1 MYASLDPTESTE
13 VSNRSVMAERFC
25 HFIISGLLL
34 LPVYLGARHGL
45 MNLEQNPV
53 LESAL
58 AGAFLIHL
66 WTRPGRDE
74 WIPVLG
80 IGALASAAYVWLHHG
95 FGPYLGA
102 APAVCAAFLGAGSL
116 AVMATRAFAEQGPE
130 RKNLRSTFFAAA
142 AFPYFSF
149 ILAIFLN
156 LTAALHPKVW
166 DLWLYV
172 FDASLNFRAGSLV
185 GQLFEICAPLRV
197 AGIFIYQEMPLAICL
212 LVALERATPERFN
225 VSVLRLFL
233 AVGFAGALLYNL
245 FPAAGPL
252 YVFGKDFPNHL
263 PDASAMM
270 IQPLLVPRAPRN
282 AMPSVHLAC
291 ALLIWWN
298 TVGLARGL
306 RVAAAV
312 FLALTALATLGFG
325 EHYLIDLIVA
335 VPFALAVQASCM
347 ASVPRQSAARR
358 ASFVGGAALTLA
370 WIAVLRFSLLPNSA
384 WPAWAAILVTLA
396 LSIWWKYKLS
406 RQAGPLTNA
415 HSGVQSLDFLN
426 DFLVLGRRRQNPP
439 EML

>member
-1 MYASLDPTESTE
+1 MHASLDPNKSTDIY
-13 VSNRSVMAERFC
+13 NRSVWVERFC
-25 HFIISGLLL
+25 RLIIGAVLL

-58 AGAFLIHL
+58 AGAFLIHM
-66 WTRPGRDE
+66 WSRPRRDE

-80 IGALASAAYVWLHHG
+80 IGALATAAYGYLHHG
-95 FGPYLGA
+95 FGRYLGA
-102 APAVCAAFLGAGSL
+102 APDACAAFLGAGSFAVL
-116 AVMATRAFAEQGPE
+116 AARALAENGPE
-130 RKNLRSTFFAAA
+130 RNRLRGTFLAAA

-149 ILAIFLN
+149 ILAFFLN

-166 DLWLYV
+166 DLWLYA
-172 FDASLNFRAGSLV
+172 FDAGLNFRAGSLV
-185 GQLFEICAPLRV
+185 GHLFETYAPLRV
-197 AGIFIYQEMPLAICL
+197 AGIFVYQGMPLAICF
-212 LVALERATPERFN
+212 LVSLERAAPECCS

-263 PDASAMM
+263 PDASAMV
-270 IQPLLVPRAPRN
+270 IQPLLVPHAPRN

-306 RVAAAV
+306 RVAAAA
-312 FLALTALATLGFG
+312 FLTMTALATLGFG

-335 VPFALAVQASCM
+335 VPFALALQAPC
-347 ASVPRQSAARR
+347 
-358 ASFVGGAALTLA
+358 T
-370 WIAVLRFSLLPNSA
+370 
-384 WPAWAAILVTLA
+384 T
-396 LSIWWKYKLS
+396 
-406 RQAGPLTNA
+406 
-415 HSGVQSLDFLN
+415 
-426 DFLVLGRRRQNPP
+426 
-439 EML
+439 